1 MEERWKNV
9 EPEKERKKQRVRDDK
24 DTIGDEIGD
33 GDWIRD

>member
-9 EPEKERKKQRVRDDK
+9 EPEKERKKQRVRDEK
-24 DTIGDEIGD
+24 ETIGD